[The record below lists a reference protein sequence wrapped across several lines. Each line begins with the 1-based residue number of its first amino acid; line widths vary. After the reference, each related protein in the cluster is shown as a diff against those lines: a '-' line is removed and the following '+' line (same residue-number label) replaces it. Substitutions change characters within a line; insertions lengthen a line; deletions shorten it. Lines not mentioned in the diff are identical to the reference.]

1 MNKFFIDILKKRSIV
16 HLFILC
22 FLIIVITLLTS
33 FFTIMHVMN
42 GYTKRNVT
50 AINEYSLQSTSESMD
65 ISLNNITR
73 SLNVVGSSDEF
84 KEFLWDVN
92 KNKSDRNS
100 VNAFIDYMTEI
111 VGMNMD
117 NISSS
122 PNIAVYFSDSDYVIS
137 TYGAFSSMNYF
148 ARLFSRDDGAY
159 RDFMQNVVQQK
170 GWSIFENSDTSRIFC
185 TLHIKNGVDY
195 KGSAV
200 VIAEIDASD
209 IRSIIKNIYDTSETI
224 IFLRVK
230 GTDMRLSHAGR
241 DADDLI
247 RSFLSGKLNHY
258 ILLTNNSGVSS
269 IEYCQI
275 LKENYFDKVYFHFI
289 AIMIINILL
298 VLTIFGLT
306 LFLFIKYQYKPI
318 TDVIIS
324 YEKNLKKSKQ
334 PMTNEVQLL
343 KMYSEVILE
352 TKRDVNE
359 KLSFVALLN
368 SRSDEYDNTE
378 KIKQLGLD
386 QCKKMRVISILPQK
400 EGVSALYGRGFKT
413 ENIKTIISNVFEEVI
428 GKFSN
433 FISVYINGQFICAMY
448 DYAFEE
454 SEFEEEIDNALS
466 MIKKHFGLKIAVGLG
481 EEVYHAKNINLS
493 YASSR
498 EVIAFMN
505 FYDLDGQMFFEDLS
519 TKKVDIS
526 EMCRAVESVLKSK
539 DPEKLDDCIDG
550 IIRYY
555 KKNYISVIRLKHDMQ
570 LVVSNI
576 RMSFVSKDNVGEDA
590 YARMDRFESFSD
602 YKQGIINCLN
612 WVLSL
617 GEEEDKK
624 TSFKDRIICNY
635 IEENFRNPDL
645 TNAAIADHFDM
656 NPAYL
661 SRIFKQ
667 ENGKTVTDYVTE
679 LRVENAKKMLITTV
693 KTVNAI
699 AEECGFANI
708 HTFIRVFK
716 KYTGTTPGVFRN
728 TNQ

>member
-73 SLNVVGSSDEF
+73 SLNIVGSSDEF

-306 LFLFIKYQYKPI
+306 LFLFIKYQYKQI

-324 YEKNLKKSKQ
+324 Y
-334 PMTNEVQLL
+334 
-343 KMYSEVILE
+343 
-352 TKRDVNE
+352 
-359 KLSFVALLN
+359 
-368 SRSDEYDNTE
+368 
-378 KIKQLGLD
+378 
-386 QCKKMRVISILPQK
+386 
-400 EGVSALYGRGFKT
+400 
-413 ENIKTIISNVFEEVI
+413 
-428 GKFSN
+428 
-433 FISVYINGQFICAMY
+433 
-448 DYAFEE
+448 
-454 SEFEEEIDNALS
+454 
-466 MIKKHFGLKIAVGLG
+466 
-481 EEVYHAKNINLS
+481 
-493 YASSR
+493 
-498 EVIAFMN
+498 
-505 FYDLDGQMFFEDLS
+505 
-519 TKKVDIS
+519 
-526 EMCRAVESVLKSK
+526 
-539 DPEKLDDCIDG
+539 
-550 IIRYY
+550 
-555 KKNYISVIRLKHDMQ
+555 
-570 LVVSNI
+570 
-576 RMSFVSKDNVGEDA
+576 
-590 YARMDRFESFSD
+590 
-602 YKQGIINCLN
+602 
-612 WVLSL
+612 
-617 GEEEDKK
+617 
-624 TSFKDRIICNY
+624 
-635 IEENFRNPDL
+635 
-645 TNAAIADHFDM
+645 
-656 NPAYL
+656 
-661 SRIFKQ
+661 
-667 ENGKTVTDYVTE
+667 
-679 LRVENAKKMLITTV
+679 
-693 KTVNAI
+693 
-699 AEECGFANI
+699 
-708 HTFIRVFK
+708 
-716 KYTGTTPGVFRN
+716 
-728 TNQ
+728 